1 MVKRVVFAGKQLVS
15 LESAESRELANGQV
29 RVKSRYSL
37 ISTGTEN
44 IVFNRLFSA
53 GSHWDNWV
61 TYPFYPGYSIVG
73 DIVEVAD
80 DVTSLKVGD
89 RVAMR
94 LPHASEHVVTE
105 SECCP
110 VPKDVDPAQAAWFAL
125 AKIAYMG
132 ALAADYELGDSVLV
146 IGAGPIGQMS
156 VRWAAAAGASA
167 IIVVDPVAAR
177 LDSAIAGGATA
188 TIAGS
193 SSDCEAKVR
202 AANNG
207 ELPKI
212 VIDGTG
218 FSNVFSDALSLAAK
232 RGTVVILGDTGF
244 PAEQR
249 LSSDVISR
257 GLKIIGAHD
266 GLNDDQWNNATI
278 SFLFF
283 ALVASGRFDLEGL
296 NSHTFKPEQVGDAYE
311 LLNTRRGETM
321 GVLFDWN

>member
-1 MVKRVVFAGKQLVS
+1 MSRVL
-15 LESAESRELANGQV
+15 
-29 RVKSRYSL
+29 
-37 ISTGTEN
+37 
-44 IVFNRLFSA
+44 
-53 GSHWDNWV
+53 
-61 TYPFYPGYSIVG
+61 
-73 DIVEVAD
+73 
-80 DVTSLKVGD
+80 
-89 RVAMR
+89 
-94 LPHASEHVVTE
+94 TE